1 MRKLDPKDDTKL
13 IALRITKKQAAKV
26 EREAKR
32 LGVSVSQYIRERLA
46 A

>member
-1 MRKLDPKDDTKL
+1 MRRLDPKDDTKV
-13 IALRITKKQAAKV
+13 IALRLTAKQAAKV

-32 LGVSVSQYIRERLA
+32 RGVSVSQYIRERLA